1 MERERIS
8 CLKLLFYVLAVI
20 VILGCL
26 AGVIGLKLHY
36 DSRIAALAQQIEALQ
51 ALQSN
56 DNIDRSED
64 LREPGTSYL
73 AGTVLVNVPEIAQKA
88 RASVVGIRVTALV
101 RTSLGW
107 FGSQLIEQ
115 PSEGSGIIYS
125 SDGYIITNYHVVE
138 NYINSA
144 KGQLEVFLADGRS
157 AVAEYI
163 GGDEQN
169 DLAVIKID
177 LDKLPIASV
186 GASSNLRIGE
196 FAMAIGNP
204 LGMDLAGSVTVGV
217 ISGIDRRVQAENV
230 AEGLIQTDAAI
241 NPGNSGGALVNA
253 AGEVI
258 GINTIKIATTAVE
271 GIGFAIPIDFALPI
285 VDSIIEH
292 GYVKGRPAI
301 GIKGSEINA
310 LTARFYQIP
319 QGILI
324 VDILEGSAAEKAGLK
339 VNDII
344 VELDGQTVDSMSAL
358 NKILKQHRAGDT
370 ISLKYYRD
378 GKTISTTLTLMEDRG
393 EW

>member
-1 MERERIS
+1 M
-8 CLKLLFYVLAVI
+8 
-20 VILGCL
+20 
-26 AGVIGLKLHY
+26 
-36 DSRIAALAQQIEALQ
+36 
-51 ALQSN
+51 
-56 DNIDRSED
+56 
-64 LREPGTSYL
+64 
-73 AGTVLVNVPEIAQKA
+73 
-88 RASVVGIRVTALV
+88 
-101 RTSLGW
+101 
-107 FGSQLIEQ
+107 
-115 PSEGSGIIYS
+115 
-125 SDGYIITNYHVVE
+125 
-138 NYINSA
+138 
-144 KGQLEVFLADGRS
+144 
-157 AVAEYI
+157 
-163 GGDEQN
+163 
-169 DLAVIKID
+169 
-177 LDKLPIASV
+177 
-186 GASSNLRIGE
+186 
-196 FAMAIGNP
+196 
-204 LGMDLAGSVTVGV
+204 
-217 ISGIDRRVQAENV
+217 

>member
-177 LDKLPIASV
+177 LDKLPIASF
-186 GASSNLRIGE
+186 GSSSNLRIGE

>member
-177 LDKLPIASV
+177 LDKLPVASF
-186 GASSNLRIGE
+186 GSSSNLRIGE